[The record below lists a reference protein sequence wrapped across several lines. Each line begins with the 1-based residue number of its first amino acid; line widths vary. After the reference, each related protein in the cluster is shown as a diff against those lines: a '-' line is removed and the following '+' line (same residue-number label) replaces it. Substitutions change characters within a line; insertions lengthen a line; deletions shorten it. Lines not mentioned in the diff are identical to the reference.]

1 MNILFINSISA
12 DKFGG
17 GEKWMTKAARG
28 LMDNGHKVWIASK
41 KNAEILKRAEQRGV
55 PTEVIGIYTDFS
67 PLKTRQVARF
77 LKSRQI
83 DVMVCNLNKDVRVAG
98 LGARLAGDTVV
109 IARHGVQL
117 IGNEWKHKITLTNL
131 TDGMV
136 TNTKSIKET
145 YESFGWF
152 PENHIRVIYNGIED
166 KSAVTAHDF
175 SGDYPGK
182 KVLLAAGRLS
192 GQKGF
197 EYLID
202 AAALMR
208 QKREDFV
215 VLIAGKGREEAA
227 LKQRIAVNNLQEVV
241 HLLGFREDTES
252 LTKGADLFVL
262 SSLYEG
268 MPNVVM
274 EAMAVGK
281 AVVATDVNGVREL
294 MLDGESGLIVPPKDS
309 AALAEAILKI
319 LDDPQTLKKMG
330 RAGLEH
336 VRAHFTI
343 PGMVKKLEE
352 FFREK
357 IDEKRAQGKT
367 A

>member
-1 MNILFINSISA
+1 
-12 DKFGG
+12 
-17 GEKWMTKAARG
+17 
-28 LMDNGHKVWIASK
+28 
-41 KNAEILKRAEQRGV
+41 
-55 PTEVIGIYTDFS
+55 
-67 PLKTRQVARF
+67 
-77 LKSRQI
+77 
-83 DVMVCNLNKDVRVAG
+83 
-98 LGARLAGDTVV
+98 
-109 IARHGVQL
+109 
-117 IGNEWKHKITLTNL
+117 
-131 TDGMV
+131 
-136 TNTKSIKET
+136 
-145 YESFGWF
+145 
-152 PENHIRVIYNGIED
+152 
-166 KSAVTAHDF
+166 
-175 SGDYPGK
+175 
-182 KVLLAAGRLS
+182 
-192 GQKGF
+192 
-197 EYLID
+197 
-202 AAALMR
+202 
-208 QKREDFV
+208 
-215 VLIAGKGREEAA
+215 
-227 LKQRIAVNNLQEVV
+227 
-241 HLLGFREDTES
+241 
-252 LTKGADLFVL
+252 
-262 SSLYEG
+262 